1 MQKSPKFSKLL
12 PAKFFKTKK
21 SDPVPGDTLRESGED
36 LPVFREMIGTCP
48 AMHQVFHLIRRAGP
62 TDIPVLISGASG
74 AGKEMTARAIHQRS
88 LQANGPFIIVNCGA
102 ISRESAA
109 AELFGYEPGAFPG
122 ATRTVP
128 GKVELAN
135 RGTLFLD
142 GVGELP
148 LEAQVKLLR
157 VLQEYACERLGGRE
171 PIRVD
176 LRLIAS
182 TSRELKDLVAE
193 GRFREDLCQRLKGV
207 HISLPDLE
215 DRGEDVLIMAQVF
228 LRHFASLLHKRLQ
241 GFSPEALGALQT
253 YAWPGNVREL
263 INRIRRGVA
272 LAEGDRLTVA
282 DLGLPASAHVGS
294 PDQGLKASVA
304 RFEATLVGE
313 TLNRS
318 QGDVDLAARTLKIT
332 SRELR
337 RLMQKYGL
345 R

>member
-1 MQKSPKFSKLL
+1 MQKSPKFSKPL
-12 PAKFFKTKK
+12 PAKFVKSKK
-21 SDPVPGDTLRESGED
+21 ADPVSGDVMRESGGE

-48 AMHQVFHLIRRAGP
+48 AMHQVFHLIRKAAP
-62 TDIPVLISGASG
+62 TNIPVLVSGADG
-74 AGKEMTARAIHQRS
+74 TGKEMVARAMHQRS
-88 LQANGPFIIVNCGA
+88 LQANGPFITVTCGA
-102 ISRESAA
+102 IAWEIAA
-109 AELFGYEPGAFPG
+109 AELFGWEQGAFPE
-122 ATRTVP
+122 AHRTVP
-128 GKVELAN
+128 GKVELAD

-148 LEAQVKLLR
+148 LDAQVKLFR
-157 VLQEYACERLGGRE
+157 VLEEYSFERLGGRE

-182 TSRELKDLVAE
+182 TNRELQDLVAQ
-193 GRFREDLCQRLKGV
+193 GLFREDFYYRLKGV
-207 HISLPDLE
+207 HIPLPDLK

-241 GFSPEALGALQT
+241 GFSADALLALQT

-263 INRIRRGVA
+263 INHIRRGA
-272 LAEGDRLTVA
+272 AMAEGGWVTLA
-282 DLGLPASAHVGS
+282 DLGLPGCPPAGS
-294 PDQGLKASVA
+294 PDQGLKASMA

-318 QGDVDLAARTLKIT
+318 QGDLDLAARTLKIT
-332 SRELR
+332 PRELH